1 MTYTGAD
8 SIADGLAA
16 LGVRQA
22 FGIISIHNMPIFD
35 AIRRRGVTRI
45 TDTSHEQAAAH
56 AADGYARATGEV
68 GVVIGS
74 TGPGTTNALTGLY
87 EARFACSP
95 LLLIT
100 GQAETGF
107 IGKGLGY
114 IHELDQQAELL
125 ATLTPHVA
133 SPRRSQEI
141 GPEFTRV
148 TCAMRCGR
156 ASPAAIELPIDLQ
169 YGEAQEYAFDL
180 TPARAPQLDE
190 STLDALAASLLAKP
204 RRLIIAGGGAVQS
217 QASAELEELATMLGV
232 PVLTSANGRGAIDE
246 SHPLSMG
253 ALWNSRSLH
262 RAVQGAEVTLSL
274 GTRFKVGVDGG
285 DMQFA
290 PPGELLQV
298 DIDADAIGL
307 VHAPTLGVVG
317 DIKLTLRALLERL
330 RRASNE
336 LAAADEAWVQSIA
349 EVRDGLRGA
358 IWKRLGPDIGPAM
371 EALLN
376 SMPEEMVLV
385 RDTTIIGYTFVNQ
398 LTRVRAPRRFFYP
411 TTAAIGPGLPLAI
424 GACCGSGL
432 PTLLVSGDGGF
443 LYHATELAT
452 AARENLPLK
461 CVVIN
466 DGGYGVLRGLQASAF
481 EGRWENTDL
490 GAIDFAALAMSLG
503 VPAKRVGTVEAFEE
517 TVSEAFSR
525 PGPYLVDF
533 DVTGLSPMAGHML
546 PRSAT
551 DE

>member
-1 MTYTGAD
+1 MAYSGAD
-8 SIADGLAA
+8 LIADGLAA

-35 AIRRRGVTRI
+35 AVRRRGVTRI

-74 TGPGTTNALTGLY
+74 TGPGTTNTLTGLY

-125 ATLTPHVA
+125 RALTPHVA

-148 TCAMRCGR
+148 ACAMRCGR
-156 ASPAAIELPIDLQ
+156 ASPGAIELPIDLQ
-169 YGEAQEYAFDL
+169 YAEAQEYGFDL
-180 TPARAPQLDE
+180 APAPAPQLDE
-190 STLDALAASLLAKP
+190 STLDALVAALLARP
-204 RRLIIAGGGAVQS
+204 RRLVIAGGGAMQS
-217 QASAELEELATMLGV
+217 QASSEIEALANMLGA
-232 PVLTSANGRGAIDE
+232 PVLTSASGRGAIDE
-246 SHPLSMG
+246 SHALSMG

-262 RAVQGAEVTLSL
+262 RAVRGAEVTLSL

-290 PPGELLQV
+290 PPGELLQM
-298 DIDADAIGL
+298 DIDPAAIGL
-307 VHAPTLGVVG
+307 VHAPALGVVG
-317 DIKLTLRALLERL
+317 DIKTTLRALLERL
-330 RRASNE
+330 GRASNE
-336 LAAADEAWVQSIA
+336 LATADRAWVQSIA

-371 EALLN
+371 EALLK
-376 SMPEEMVLV
+376 SMPEATVLV

-481 EGRWENTDL
+481 EGRWGNTDL

-503 VPAKRVGTVEAFEE
+503 VPAMRVSTAKAFEE
-517 TVSEAFSR
+517 AVSEAFSS

-546 PRSAT
+546 PRSAA